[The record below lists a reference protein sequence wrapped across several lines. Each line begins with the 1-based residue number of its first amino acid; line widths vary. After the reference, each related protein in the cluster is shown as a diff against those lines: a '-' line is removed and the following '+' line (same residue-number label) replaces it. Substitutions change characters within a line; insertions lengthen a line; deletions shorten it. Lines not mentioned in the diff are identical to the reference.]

1 MWVLR
6 DKRGLEQ
13 YVMLREQIESRSMLG
28 SEGASCVEVLLI
40 YSSTFPGCLHIW
52 LQLRLLAVS
61 TMRRWMKSRVSRRAR
76 ASGVGDL

>member
-13 YVMLREQIESRSMLG
+13 HVMLWEQTESSSMLG

-40 YSSTFPGCLHIW
+40 YSSTFLGCLHIW
-52 LQLRLLAVS
+52 RQLRLLAVS
-61 TMRRWMKSRVSRRAR
+61 TMIKWMKSRVSRRAR